1 MRHMVRIHVFR
12 CWKKMEKKDVMTYG
26 KILADGNKLEILRLL
41 SHKTYINK
49 ELADALKLSTAT
61 ISYHMSVLTELELV
75 NTTVSANKI
84 IYELNRKKMEDVMN
98 RLTEYFDHLEQ
109 Q

>member
-1 MRHMVRIHVFR
+1 MA
-12 CWKKMEKKDVMTYG
+12 YG

-41 SHKTYINK
+41 SHKEYINR

-61 ISYHMSVLTELELV
+61 ISYHMSVLTELKLV

-84 IYELNRKKMEDVMN
+84 IYSLNRQKMEDTMT
-98 RLTEYFDHLEQ
+98 RMEDYFDHLEQ

>member
-1 MRHMVRIHVFR
+1 MA
-12 CWKKMEKKDVMTYG
+12 YG

-41 SHKTYINK
+41 SHKEYINR

-61 ISYHMSVLTELELV
+61 ISYHMSVLTELKLV

-84 IYELNRKKMEDVMN
+84 IYSLNRQKMEDTMT
-98 RLTEYFDHLEQ
+98 RLEDYFDHLEQ

>member
-1 MRHMVRIHVFR
+1 M
-12 CWKKMEKKDVMTYG
+12 KKEDVMAYG

-41 SHKTYINK
+41 SHKEYINR

-61 ISYHMSVLTELELV
+61 ISYHMSVLTELKLV

-84 IYELNRKKMEDVMN
+84 IYSLNRQKMEDTMT
-98 RLTEYFDHLEQ
+98 RLEDYFDHLEQ

>member
-1 MRHMVRIHVFR
+1 M
-12 CWKKMEKKDVMTYG
+12 KKEDVMAYG

-41 SHKTYINK
+41 SHKEYINR

-61 ISYHMSVLTELELV
+61 ISYHMSVLTELKLV

-84 IYELNRKKMEDVMN
+84 IYSLNRQKWKT
-98 RLTEYFDHLEQ
+98 R
-109 Q
+109 